1 MTWPS
6 LRERAMCEAVILD
19 PVAAYDQIAASY
31 DQIAASYDQ
40 IAARRDQVARRSPA
54 AV

>member
-1 MTWPS
+1 
-6 LRERAMCEAVILD
+6 MCEAVILD
-19 PVAAYDQIAASY
+19 PVAAY